1 MWDGLSIVFV
11 IQYIRCFKNFW
22 GSANILL
29 QIPLK
34 MGKKWRRFLVQHIL
48 RSSKILCC
56 FWIEAY
62 KFFFFKWSYLQ
73 RCFDV
78 SQCCENWRLKW
89 QRCSIQRWNTQRCL
103 NVVKRCKFQRW
114 RTQRWFD
121 VVLRCSVISP
131 KNSVE
136 LTLKCSLGNNNN
148 EFGEQTNRISNNCL
162 WNCRY

>member
-1 MWDGLSIVFV
+1 
-11 IQYIRCFKNFW
+11 
-22 GSANILL
+22 
-29 QIPLK
+29 

-62 KFFFFKWSYLQ
+62 NFFFFKWSYLQ

-89 QRCSIQRWNTQRCL
+89 QRCSIQRWNTQRRL

-114 RTQRWFD
+114 RMQRCFNVD
-121 VVLRCSVISP
+121 
-131 KNSVE
+131 
-136 LTLKCSLGNNNN
+136 LTLCCVAASYHLKITANWRWNVRWEITIMSLGNKLTVFQITVC
-148 EFGEQTNRISNNCL
+148 ETVVTKIYTF
-162 WNCRY
+162 